1 MEPCPV
7 SQPPSGI
14 KMSIKKAF
22 ACVAI
27 AASAFTA
34 QAQNLVVNGSFED
47 NVLAAG
53 TWGTFTGIVGW
64 QGTPDIEIRNAVAG
78 SAQEGSNYVELDT
91 SGNSGMFQ
99 QIATGT
105 GWYALSFWFS
115 AREGVAAGSNGLN
128 YSFGDLSGTVLA
140 NVAGTTGNVWQ
151 QYTGLVY
158 LNGVT
163 NLVFSATGKSD
174 SLGGSLDNVSVT
186 AVPEPET
193 YAMMLA
199 GLVLMGSVVRRR
211 KSSVV

>member
-1 MEPCPV
+1 MV
-7 SQPPSGI
+7 
-14 KMSIKKAF
+14 IKKTFVCA
-22 ACVAI
+22 AI
-27 AASAFTA
+27 AASAFAA

-53 TWGTFTGIVGW
+53 TWGIFGNGI
-64 QGTPDIEIRNAVAG
+64 GTSVNAWTADPTIEIRNAVAG
-78 SAQEGSNYVELDT
+78 DAQQGNNYVELDT
-91 SGNSGMFQ
+91 NANSSMFQ
-99 QIATGT
+99 QVATGM
-105 GWYALSFWFS
+105 GWYELSFWFS

-158 LNGVT
+158 LNGAT

-174 SLGGSLDNVSVT
+174 SYGGSLDNVSVT
-186 AVPEPET
+186 AVPEPQT

-199 GLVLMGSVVRRR
+199 GLALMGSMARRR
-211 KSSVV
+211 KSNVV